1 MTPGTGSDSSG
12 DSRSDSENYLNM
24 SEYYRTMEDSM
35 LRKAIGLAR
44 KERRHRLAMSDISL
58 YDDIVDGHSGVDDDS
73 DAGRATDEADIFL
86 FFLANPKGRLYNQ
99 FGAIQSGV
107 LNLLYR
113 GADDGPGSLMF
124 DLRKE
129 HPVFYGFY
137 SEGKERLVSKVCDM
151 LKRLSDR
158 GLVERAGTAYREPVR
173 YFMTPEQRER
183 VCVS

>member
-1 MTPGTGSDSSG
+1 MTPGSVNDSG
-12 DSRSDSENYLNM
+12 RDPGNRLETLG
-24 SEYYRTMEDSM
+24 YYRMMEDSV
-35 LRKAIGLAR
+35 LKKAISLAR
-44 KERRHRLAMSDISL
+44 KEGRHRLAMSGISL
-58 YDDIVDGHSGVDDDS
+58 YDDIVDGHSGADS
-73 DAGRATDEADIFL
+73 GSGAGEASDEADMFL
-86 FFLANPKGRLYNQ
+86 FFLANPRGRLYNQ
-99 FGAIQSGV
+99 FGEIQSGV

-137 SEGKERLVSKVCDM
+137 SEGKVGIVSKVCGM

-158 GLVERAGTAYREPVR
+158 GLVERAGTAYSEPVR

-183 VCVS
+183 VCVP